1 MAQICIMKP
10 LIVLIVTFLLS
21 LVIARL
27 SMGRWQLIFAGNVAM
42 CCMLMLTAIGHFKF
56 TEGMVMML
64 PPVIPFKTAVVY
76 VSGIVEIILG
86 LMLLLPSMRNVA
98 GNLLIIL
105 FIVMLP
111 ANIYAAMTKLNM
123 EMANHEGPGYEYL
136 YFRLP
141 LQLLFIAWVLYFS
154 TTWVRKF

>member
-1 MAQICIMKP
+1 MKP